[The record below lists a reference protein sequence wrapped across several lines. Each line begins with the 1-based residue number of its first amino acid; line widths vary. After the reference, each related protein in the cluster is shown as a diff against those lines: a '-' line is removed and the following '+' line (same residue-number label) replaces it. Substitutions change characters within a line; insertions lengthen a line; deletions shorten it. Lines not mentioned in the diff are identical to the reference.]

1 MYARHKSTMDH
12 KTTEYQAFS
21 YQILTWYKENP
32 RELPWRGTRD
42 PYKIWLSEI
51 ILQQTRVA
59 QGLPYYY
66 AFVETYPS
74 VKDLAL
80 APEEEVLRLWQ
91 GLGYYSRAR
100 NLHACAKSIWF
111 EMNGVFPKTYD
122 ELLKLKGVGSYTA
135 SAIASFAYGEVK
147 AVVDGNVFRVL
158 ARYFGIDTDI
168 ASSKAKKEFEAL
180 ANQIIP
186 IDQPGEFNQA
196 MMDFGARLCT
206 PKNPSCESCPVNS
219 SCFALIY
226 NIVSELPVKINKVKI
241 KERYFHYYVIKCGEK
256 WVWKKR
262 TSGDIWEGLFDFPQ
276 EESIHELQT
285 PTIEIPSATKA
296 NTQRFPKNYRHILSH
311 QRLNAVFSE
320 VEIGEENLDKL
331 EDWCENE
338 GFVLVAEDKI
348 EYLAKP
354 KLIVNFLNDQ
364 GI

>member
-1 MYARHKSTMDH
+1 MDH

-21 YQILTWYKENP
+21 HQILTWYRENP
-32 RELPWRGTRD
+32 RDLPWRGTDD

-66 AFVETYPS
+66 AFVAAYPT

-111 EMNGVFPKTYD
+111 EMSGKFPNTYD
-122 ELLKLKGVGSYTA
+122 KLLKLKGVGSYTA

-158 ARYFGIDTDI
+158 ARYFGIETDI
-168 ASSKAKKEFEAL
+168 ASSRAKKEFEAL

-186 IDQPGEFNQA
+186 KDHPGEFNQA

-206 PKNPSCESCPVNS
+206 PKNPDCQSCPFKT
-219 SCFALIY
+219 SCFARLH
-226 NIVSELPVKINKVKI
+226 NMVSDLPVKINKVKI
-241 KERYFHYYVIKCGEK
+241 KERHFHYYVIKCGSS

-262 TSGDIWEGLFDFPQ
+262 TSGDIWEGLHDFPQ
-276 EESIHELQT
+276 VESNEGLPA
-285 PTIEIPSATKA
+285 PTMDIPSTLKEE
-296 NTQRFPKNYRHILSH
+296 TQLLPKNYRHILSH

-320 VEIGEENLDKL
+320 VEIKEENFEEL
-331 EDWCENE
+331 ENWCENE
-338 GFVLVAEDKI
+338 GFMLVAEDKI

>member
-1 MYARHKSTMDH
+1 MYDRLILTMDH
-12 KTTEYQAFS
+12 KTSEYQAFS
-21 YQILTWYKENP
+21 HQILTWYKENP
-32 RELPWRGTRD
+32 RDLPWRETLD

-66 AFVETYPS
+66 AFVENFPT

-80 APEEEVLRLWQ
+80 ATEEEVLRLWQ

-111 EMNGVFPKTYD
+111 DMGGEFPKTYD

-158 ARYFGIDTDI
+158 ARYFGIGTDI
-168 ASSKAKKEFEAL
+168 VGSKAKKEFEDL

-186 IDQPGEFNQA
+186 KDQPADFNQA
-196 MMDFGARLCT
+196 IMDFGARKCT
-206 PKNPSCESCPVNS
+206 PNNPGCETCPLSN
-219 SCFALIY
+219 SCFAYLY
-226 NIVSELPVKINKVKI
+226 NMVSELPLKTNKVKI
-241 KERYFHYYVIKCGEK
+241 RERHFHYYVIKCGEK

-276 EESIHELQT
+276 
-285 PTIEIPSATKA
+285 IEFSEGKEYMQMDIPSISKKETLHL
-296 NTQRFPKNYRHILSH
+296 PKKYRHILSH
-311 QRLNAVFSE
+311 QRLNAIFSE
-320 VEIGEENLDKL
+320 VEIKEENREEL
-331 EDWCENE
+331 ENWCENE
-338 GFVLVAEDKI
+338 GFVLVAEEKI

>member
-1 MYARHKSTMDH
+1 MTH

-21 YQILTWYKENP
+21 HQILTWYKDNP
-32 RELPWRGTRD
+32 RELPWRGTQD

-59 QGLPYYY
+59 QGSPYYY

-80 APEEEVLRLWQ
+80 ASEEEVLRLWQ

-100 NLHACAKSIWF
+100 NLHTCAKNIWF
-111 EMNGVFPKTYD
+111 EMGGEFPKTYE

-135 SAIASFAYGEVK
+135 SAIASFAYSEVK

-168 ASSKAKKEFEAL
+168 ASSKAKKEFETL

-186 IDQPGEFNQA
+186 KDQPGEFNQA
-196 MMDFGARLCT
+196 MMDFGARHCT
-206 PKNPSCESCPVNS
+206 PKNPSCESCPLKS
-219 SCFALIY
+219 SCFALQH
-226 NIVSELPVKINKVKI
+226 NLVSELPVKINKVKI
-241 KERYFHYYVIKCGEK
+241 KERHFHYYVIKCGK
-256 WVWKKR
+256 QSVWKKR
-262 TSGDIWEGLFDFPQ
+262 TSGDIWEGLYDFPQ
-276 EESIHELQT
+276 EESSLDLQS
-285 PTIEIPSATKA
+285 PTLNIPSVEES
-296 NTQRFPKNYRHILSH
+296 QLQEFPKKYRHILSH

-320 VEIGEENLDKL
+320 VDIAEENFQNL
-331 EDWCENE
+331 EEWCEKE
-338 GFVLVAEDKI
+338 GFMLVAEDKI

>member
-1 MYARHKSTMDH
+1 MAH

-21 YQILTWYKENP
+21 HQILTWYRENP
-32 RELPWRGTRD
+32 RDLPWRGIVD

-66 AFVETYPS
+66 AFVETYPT

-111 EMNGVFPKTYD
+111 EMGGEFPNTYD

-135 SAIASFAYGEVK
+135 SAIASFAYAEVK

-168 ASSKAKKEFEAL
+168 ASSPAKKEFEAL

-186 IDQPGEFNQA
+186 KDQPGEFNQA

-206 PKNPSCESCPVNS
+206 PKNPGCESCPLKD
-219 SCFALIY
+219 SCFALLH
-226 NIVSELPVKINKVKI
+226 NMVSDLPVKVNKIKI
-241 KERYFHYYVIKCGEK
+241 KERHLHYYVIKCGK
-256 WVWKKR
+256 NWVWKKR

-276 EESIHELQT
+276 VESGTGDIA
-285 PTIEIPSATKA
+285 PAMEIPSSSAEE
-296 NTQRFPKNYRHILSH
+296 TQHLPKKYRHILSH

-320 VEIGEENLDKL
+320 VEIAEENLSKL
-331 EDWCENE
+331 ENWCEEE
-338 GFVLVAEDKI
+338 GFMLVEESRI